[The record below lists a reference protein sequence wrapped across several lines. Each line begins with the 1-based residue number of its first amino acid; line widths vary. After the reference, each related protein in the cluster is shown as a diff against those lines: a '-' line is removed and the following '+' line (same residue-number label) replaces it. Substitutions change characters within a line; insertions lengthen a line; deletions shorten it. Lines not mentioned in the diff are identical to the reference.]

1 MKIVRN
7 MIGVLLIFVVFSS
20 NLWATPTVEEIMK
33 KIIYEGISKAILN
46 IYNDEGT
53 EFTKKEIKEKKEELK
68 QFVHEYFDKKFKYL
82 LIIQRGYSHYYIIKI
97 IFL

>member
-33 KIIYEGISKAILN
+33 KVEIIKSSVQ
-46 IYNDEGT
+46 T
-53 EFTKKEIKEKKEELK
+53 EPSNYLRSSLLFSSIKEK
-68 QFVHEYFDKKFKYL
+68 
-82 LIIQRGYSHYYIIKI
+82 SN
-97 IFL
+97 